1 MDDASRRGRARS
13 KSAKLVDEACAFA
26 YLARTMTRHFFA
38 LLALLTG
45 LAAFGSP
52 AQASLAE
59 ALACDS
65 SIAAA
70 VGDEAAGG
78 ESAAVQPAPAT
89 LSATRAVAAPERR
102 PATPEALR
110 LPVLMGIERA
120 YE

>member
-1 MDDASRRGRARS
+1 VDAGGFRH
-13 KSAKLVDEACAFA
+13 
-26 YLARTMTRHFFA
+26 YLGETMTRHFFA

-59 ALACDS
+59 ALACDA
-65 SIAAA
+65 SIAASTA
-70 VGDEAAGG
+70 DEAARSDTGHFALG
-78 ESAAVQPAPAT
+78 ESLSANARAARASKPAP
-89 LSATRAVAAPERR
+89 SVQAAP
-102 PATPEALR
+102 ASLR

>member
-1 MDDASRRGRARS
+1 
-13 KSAKLVDEACAFA
+13 
-26 YLARTMTRHFFA
+26 MTRHFFA

-45 LAAFGSP
+45 LAALGSP

-59 ALACDS
+59 ALACNA

-70 VGDEAAGG
+70 AGEEASGS
-78 ESAAVQPAPAT
+78 ESAASQAAPAS
-89 LSATRAVAAPERR
+89 LRDTREVARPERR
-102 PATPEALR
+102 PAVPAALR

>member
-1 MDDASRRGRARS
+1 
-13 KSAKLVDEACAFA
+13 
-26 YLARTMTRHFFA
+26 MTRHILA

-45 LAAFGSP
+45 LAAFGGT

-59 ALACDS
+59 VLACDA

-70 VGDEAAGG
+70 AGVEASGS
-78 ESAAVQPAPAT
+78 ENVAAQPAPT
-89 LSATRAVAAPERR
+89 SLRETREVEAPELR
-102 PATPEALR
+102 PATPPALR

>member
-1 MDDASRRGRARS
+1 
-13 KSAKLVDEACAFA
+13 
-26 YLARTMTRHFFA
+26 MTRHFFA

-45 LAAFGSP
+45 LAAIGSP
-52 AQASLAE
+52 AHASLAE

-70 VGDEAAGG
+70 AG
-78 ESAAVQPAPAT
+78 EDVRSSETAPAQPVPAT
-89 LSATRAVAAPERR
+89 IRATRAAEVAEPQPVVSAE
-102 PATPEALR
+102 LR